1 MIAIEHHTSIEQEEV
16 EEEQE
21 QKETEE
27 ELQLQGARP
36 SDSRG
41 TNRILPYWKC

>member
-1 MIAIEHHTSIEQEEV
+1 MIILMIAIEHHTRIEQEEV

-27 ELQLQGARP
+27 LQLQGARP
-36 SDSRG
+36 SDSLG
-41 TNRILPYWKC
+41 TNRILPY